1 MCLRTRQ
8 IQLINATLRAGTP
21 FPADGSRSGGGIGR
35 RARLRILWGNLW
47 GFESPLEHSPGKGNP
62 LQPAESVSSS
72 PKDSPTAILLIS
84 CPDRAGIVAA
94 LATFLYENHG
104 NIVDI
109 DQHVELEEDAFFM
122 RVEWE
127 LAGFAIPREEIA
139 AAMVPLAERFAM
151 RWELHFS
158 DIVPRAALFVTK
170 ENHCFYDLLSRHESG
185 ELRMEIPMIVS
196 NREDLKP
203 VAERFGIPFHHLP
216 ISKENKEAQER
227 AQIAMLRRA
236 GVDLVILAR
245 YMQILSPLM
254 TEAFPHR
261 IINIHHSFLPAFP
274 GARPYHSAHKRG
286 VKLVGATSHYVT
298 EDLDEGPIIAQGVTP
313 VSHRDSVQDFIRKG
327 RALEQTVLSR
337 AVWLHLN
344 RRTLVHANRTIVF
357 G

>member
-1 MCLRTRQ
+1 MST
-8 IQLINATLRAGTP
+8 
-21 FPADGSRSGGGIGR
+21 
-35 RARLRILWGNLW
+35 
-47 GFESPLEHSPGKGNP
+47 SPTE
-62 LQPAESVSSS
+62 
-72 PKDSPTAILLIS
+72 SPTAILLIS
-84 CPDRAGIVAA
+84 CPDKAGIVAA
-94 LATFLYENHG
+94 LSIFLYENRG

-109 DQHVELEEDAFFM
+109 DQHVDLEEGVFFM

-127 LAGFAIPREEIA
+127 LEGFAIARDGIA
-139 AAMVPLAERFAM
+139 AALAPLVERFAM

-158 DIVPRAALFVTK
+158 DIVPRVALFVTK
-170 ENHCFYDLLSRHESG
+170 DNHCFYDLLSRHESG
-185 ELRMEIPMIVS
+185 ELRMDIPLIVS

-203 VAERFGIPFHHLP
+203 VAERFGIPFRHFP
-216 ISKENKEAQER
+216 ISKDSKEAQER
-227 AQIAMLRRA
+227 AEIAMLREEK
-236 GVDLVILAR
+236 VDLVILAR

-254 TEAFPHR
+254 TEAFPNR

-313 VSHRDSVQDFIRKG
+313 VSHSDSVQDFIRKG

-344 RRTLVHANRTIVF
+344 RRTLVHANRTVVF

>member
-1 MCLRTRQ
+1 LSTS
-8 IQLINATLRAGTP
+8 LT
-21 FPADGSRSGGGIGR
+21 
-35 RARLRILWGNLW
+35 
-47 GFESPLEHSPGKGNP
+47 
-62 LQPAESVSSS
+62 
-72 PKDSPTAILLIS
+72 DSPTAILLIS
-84 CPDRAGIVAA
+84 CPDRAGIVAT
-94 LATFLYENHG
+94 LSTFLYENRG

-109 DQHVELEEDAFFM
+109 NQHVDLEEGVFFM

-127 LAGFAIPREEIA
+127 LEGFAIAREGLA
-139 AAMVPLAERFAM
+139 AAVAPIAERFAM
-151 RWELHFS
+151 RWALHFS

-170 ENHCFYDLLSRHESG
+170 DNHCFYDLLSRHESG
-185 ELRMEIPMIVS
+185 ELRMEIPLIVS

-203 VAERFGIPFHHLP
+203 VAERFGIPFRHFP
-216 ISKENKEAQER
+216 ITAATKGGQER
-227 AQIAMLRRA
+227 AQIAMLREER
-236 GVDLVILAR
+236 VDLVVLAR

-254 TEAFPHR
+254 TEAFPNR

-298 EDLDEGPIIAQGVTP
+298 EELDEGPIIAQGVTP
-313 VSHRDSVQDFIRKG
+313 VSHSDSVHDFIRKG

>member
-1 MCLRTRQ
+1 M
-8 IQLINATLRAGTP
+8 
-21 FPADGSRSGGGIGR
+21 
-35 RARLRILWGNLW
+35 
-47 GFESPLEHSPGKGNP
+47 
-62 LQPAESVSSS
+62 
-72 PKDSPTAILLIS
+72 IS
-84 CPDRAGIVAA
+84 CPDKAGIVAA
-94 LATFLYENHG
+94 LSTFLYENRG

-109 DQHVELEEDAFFM
+109 DQHVDLEEGVFFM

-127 LAGFAIPREEIA
+127 LEGFAIARDGIA
-139 AAMVPLAERFAM
+139 AALAPLVERFAM

-158 DIVPRAALFVTK
+158 DIVPRVALFVTK
-170 ENHCFYDLLSRHESG
+170 DNHCFYDLLSRHESG
-185 ELRMEIPMIVS
+185 ELRMDIPLIVS

-203 VAERFGIPFHHLP
+203 VAERFGIPFRHFP
-216 ISKENKEAQER
+216 ITAATKEAQER
-227 AQIAMLRRA
+227 AEIAMLREEK
-236 GVDLVILAR
+236 VDLVILAR

-254 TEAFPHR
+254 TEAFPNR

-313 VSHRDSVQDFIRKG
+313 VSHSDSVQDFIRKG